1 MSLQYLKYSTNQS
14 HEIGH
19 ELLYFVLK
27 RHKNNKIKT
36 ILELTWDF
44 VESLHK
50 IHVNLQ
56 ERQAEMTVG
65 THMEAKNLVQ
75 LISVGLLRVER
86 LNWPAQ
92 T

>member
-1 MSLQYLKYSTNQS
+1 M
-14 HEIGH
+14 
-19 ELLYFVLK
+19 
-27 RHKNNKIKT
+27 
-36 ILELTWDF
+36 ELTWDF

-65 THMEAKNLVQ
+65 THMEAKSIVQ